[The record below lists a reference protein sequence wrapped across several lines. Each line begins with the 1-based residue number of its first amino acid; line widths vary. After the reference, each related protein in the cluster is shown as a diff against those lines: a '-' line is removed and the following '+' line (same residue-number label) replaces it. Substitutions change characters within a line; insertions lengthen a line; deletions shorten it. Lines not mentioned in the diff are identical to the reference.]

1 MARCAWIGCN
11 QRVGVSVVSDW
22 DTRPADKDGW
32 TCVKSSVS
40 RRSILESEL
49 VLTSMGIDTRIERRL
64 FEWRLL
70 TLHVMATHARVQL
83 DLYYKEN
90 KQRARPMAI
99 YPTLGL
105 GYKGSVVYLL
115 VIWAFFIADELRL
128 IGGSQGVLSAAAVDN
143 GAWWL
148 TITALTLHANIG
160 HIVANSVSGA
170 LFGYAA
176 GRYLGDGF
184 AWFLILASG
193 ALGNL
198 LNAWVRP
205 DTFYAIGASTAC
217 FAAAGLLCGFTW
229 RKSFVKGASARLNYM
244 PIVGAL
250 ALFVFMGVQG
260 ENTDVVG
267 HLMGLV
273 SGLVVGALVARFDIR
288 RLGKSGQQLFAVAG
302 MGLIGLAWLFA
313 W

>member
-1 MARCAWIGCN
+1 M
-11 QRVGVSVVSDW
+11 SSDW
-22 DTRPADKDGW
+22 YGDTESSDRW

-40 RRSILESEL
+40 RRAILESDL
-49 VLTSMGIDTRIERRL
+49 VLTSMGIDTRIERRM

-70 TLHVMATHARVQL
+70 TLVAMASHARNQL

-90 KQRARPMAI
+90 KQRQRPLVL
-99 YPTLGL
+99 YPTMGKGYIGALAYLFVIWLFFLLDNLGL
-105 GYKGSVVYLL
+105 L
-115 VIWAFFIADELRL
+115 
-128 IGGSQGVLSAAAVDN
+128 GGMRSGVLSAAAVDE

-148 TITALTLHANIG
+148 TITALTLHADIG
-160 HIVANSVSGA
+160 HIMANSVSGG
-170 LFGYAA
+170 LFGYVA

-205 DTFYAIGASTAC
+205 DTFFAIGASTAC
-217 FAAAGLLCGFTW
+217 FAAAGLVCGFTW

-244 PIVGAL
+244 PIVGAI
-250 ALFVFMGVQG
+250 ALFVFMGMEG

-267 HLMGLV
+267 HLMGLTV
-273 SGLVVGALVARFDIR
+273 GLLVGALVGGYDVR
-288 RLGKSGQQLFAVAG
+288 RLGQSGQKLSA
-302 MGLIGLAWLFA
+302 ILAIATLLAA
-313 W
+313 WMLAL